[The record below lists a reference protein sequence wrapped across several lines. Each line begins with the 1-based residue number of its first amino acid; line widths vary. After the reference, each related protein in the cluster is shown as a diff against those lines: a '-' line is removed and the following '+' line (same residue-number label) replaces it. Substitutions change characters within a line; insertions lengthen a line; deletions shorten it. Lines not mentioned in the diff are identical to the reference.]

1 MNLDQILTITI
12 CSGFTVFD
20 LIALIVCCI
29 KTVAGVKEATE
40 DTTGLKKACRDAI
53 KACKETNEKLDTVLK
68 ENAQLKAKLKGLPID
83 EIK

>member
-1 MNLDQILTITI
+1 MNLDQILTIVI
-12 CSGFTVFD
+12 CSGFTVAD
-20 LIALIVCCI
+20 LIGLIAIAVKVI
-29 KTVAGVKEATE
+29 KKVKESTE

>member
-12 CSGFTVFD
+12 CSGFTVLD
-20 LIALIVCCI
+20 LITLIA
-29 KTVAGVKEATE
+29 VAVKMIRGVKDATE